1 MSLTGDGER
10 HGFQNT
16 HILPSTNCRC
26 ASEAEVESP
35 EDTQVAGKKKRGLTA
50 TGTETMSVEKKRG
63 RRELQRRWMQIR
75 KKRLGLQYWV
85 MLLRHVSES
94 LPMNA
99 RLDSNIVWLYSRQ
112 AIVGLF
118 FLKTMS
124 QLFFSEYD
132 ELFFDYNAWVSS
144 MISLFFFFPIK
155 WNDLFYPSN

>member
-63 RRELQRRWMQIR
+63 RRELQLRWMQIR

-99 RLDSNIVWLYSRQ
+99 RLDSNIV
-112 AIVGLF
+112 
-118 FLKTMS
+118 
-124 QLFFSEYD
+124 
-132 ELFFDYNAWVSS
+132 
-144 MISLFFFFPIK
+144 
-155 WNDLFYPSN
+155 